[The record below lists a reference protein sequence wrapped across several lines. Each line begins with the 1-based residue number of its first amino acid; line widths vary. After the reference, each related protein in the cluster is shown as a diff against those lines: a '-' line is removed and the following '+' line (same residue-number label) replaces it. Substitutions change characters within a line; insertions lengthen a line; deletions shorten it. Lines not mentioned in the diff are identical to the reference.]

1 MFIFRVFFLRHHLL
15 LMIRTA
21 LRAEF
26 EFRVCLQS
34 VKHTWES
41 TWSEFARSETGC
53 SRTRA
58 RLRLAVTWSRR
69 RVRGGAYSGSRWSIG
84 WHQLS
89 WRMEVSPL
97 ARFSECSHLRPGLTC
112 HVQANLSSSQSSG
125 VNNKTEKP
133 FMREFTAKTP
143 ADQKVFHG
151 SFWVRFF
158 LKSYFIFYFLKESV
172 ICCSEILKET
182 LKARRRSQNMINWV
196 SPTHILYHS

>member
-1 MFIFRVFFLRHHLL
+1 
-15 LMIRTA
+15 MIRTA
-21 LRAEF
+21 LSAEF
-26 EFRVCLQS
+26 EFRVSLQS
-34 VKHTWES
+34 MKHTWES

-69 RVRGGAYSGSRWSIG
+69 RERGGAYSGSRWSIG
-84 WHQLS
+84 WHQFF

-125 VNNKTEKP
+125 VNNKTENP
-133 FMREFTAKTP
+133 FMGEFTAKTP
-143 ADQKVFHG
+143 CWPESVTWLIL
-151 SFWVRFF
+151 SSVIF
-158 LKSYFIFYFLKESV
+158 LSYLILILFLKESV